1 LANSWPITGDRK
13 RKGAPGAI
21 PAWTGE
27 AKTVDGAIPA
37 WTDEAIPASQP
48 ARQRIWT
55 EQSQTVNG
63 AIPAWTGAVR
73 TDKTKRRRTDY
84 EESPAGCVDAEGRP
98 YNLHTVVVN
107 FANVG
112 ATYAKKV
119 LKREPGLGNQMLF
132 DWEGVRR
139 CVTYLTQKQQVQVVG
154 VIFENFYATDNNSH
168 NKQELPADIISA
180 CESIEETPRIV
191 GKNHSSADDEMT
203 IKCAYH
209 RNCRFMDNDNYRDW
223 KQQLRDEGC
232 RAWLERCQDLLHMR
246 YYFDSSMGVFE
257 TLDGNVP
264 PGLLAPNG
272 VKIPAAVSKR
282 DLWTASRS

>member
-1 LANSWPITGDRK
+1 MAGRTGTTASDGHTGSASWHQHQKQHTRTCNEHK
-13 RKGAPGAI
+13 RAAI
-21 PAWTGE
+21 PAWSAPNGDRRGE
-27 AKTVDGAIPA
+27 DQKRKAIPA
-37 WTDEAIPASQP
+37 WNNGGEHGGGK
-48 ARQRIWT
+48 RQRSDDEPI
-55 EQSQTVNG
+55 VG
-63 AIPAWTGAVR
+63 
-73 TDKTKRRRTDY
+73 
-84 EESPAGCVDAEGRP
+84 VDAEGRP

-112 ATYAKKV
+112 AFYAKKV
-119 LKREPGLGNQMLF
+119 LKRTPESGGQMLF

-139 CVTYLTQKQQVQVVG
+139 CVTYLTNKLGLKVVG
-154 VIFENFYATDNNSH
+154 VIFENFWATDNDSH
-168 NKQELPADIISA
+168 NKQQIPDDIRWS
-180 CESIEETPRIV
+180 CESVEETPRIV
-191 GKNHSSADDEMT
+191 GRNHSSADDEMT

-246 YYFDSSMGVFE
+246 YYFDSSIGVFE

-272 VKIPAAVSKR
+272 TKIPAAISKR
-282 DLWTASRS
+282 ELWTAPNR